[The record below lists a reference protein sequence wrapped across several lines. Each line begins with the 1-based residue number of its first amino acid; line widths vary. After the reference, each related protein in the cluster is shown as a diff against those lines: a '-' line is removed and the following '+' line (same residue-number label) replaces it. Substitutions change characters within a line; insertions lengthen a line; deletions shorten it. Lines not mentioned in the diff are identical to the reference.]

1 MKSEIHLDILGN
13 QPSIGNIIVFK
24 APYSSKLQ
32 LGTIHSF
39 TTSGCPSVV
48 TTNDDGEQYIISVK
62 KEFLIH
68 KYV

>member
-32 LGTIHSF
+32 LGKIYAF
-39 TTSGCPSVV
+39 TKSGCPSVV
-48 TTNDDGEQYIISVK
+48 TADDDGGQYIMTVK

-68 KYV
+68 NEK